1 MAMMAYQ
8 RNDHSVN
15 DASEIINTLFVEKL
29 KLENSAAEA
38 HVSCQIM
45 MINWS
50 LENDLGLNNHEQLF
64 RDFKQQQ
71 LQKEKQ

>member
-1 MAMMAYQ
+1 MATMAYRRKDQ
-8 RNDHSVN
+8 YGNDP
-15 DASEIINTLFVEKL
+15 SEIINSLFVEKL

-38 HVSCQIM
+38 HISCQIM

-50 LENDLGLNNHEQLF
+50 LENDLGLYNHEQLF

-71 LQKEKQ
+71 LQK